1 MFALP
6 FFRRDLPVL
15 TGASIVLR
23 TPTGEDYYQWQ
34 RLRHESR
41 SFLGPWEPRWT
52 HDELDRAG
60 WRRRLSRNRED
71 MAQGVATAFL
81 IFMQD
86 SGQLLGGISIGN
98 IRHGVAE
105 SANIG
110 YWMGEKHAGKGI
122 MVEAVKLVCAHA
134 FSALGLHRVEAACIP
149 DNNRSIRVL
158 EKAGFQ
164 REGLLRSYL
173 RIDGEWRDHYLY
185 GLIAGEPTGASAKG

>member
-15 TGASIVLR
+15 TGQTIVLR
-23 TPTGEDYYQWQ
+23 TPTAEDYHQWS
-34 RLRHESR
+34 RLRRASR
-41 SFLGPWEPRWT
+41 IFLEPWEPLWSE
-52 HDELDRAG
+52 DELDRPG
-60 WRRRLSRNRED
+60 WRRRLGRNRED

-81 IFMQD
+81 IFERRTNE
-86 SGQLLGGISIGN
+86 LLGGITISN

-122 MVEAVKLVCAHA
+122 MVEAVRLVCRYA
-134 FSALGLHRVEAACIP
+134 FSTLALHRVEAACIP
-149 DNNRSIRVL
+149 GNNRSIRVL
-158 EKAGFQ
+158 EKAGFR

-173 RIDGEWRDHYLY
+173 RINGEWQDHFLY
-185 GLIAGEPTGASAKG
+185 ALIAGEPIQEGAKG

>member
-23 TPTGEDYYQWQ
+23 APAREDYGSWR
-34 RLRHESR
+34 RLREESR
-41 SFLGPWEPRWT
+41 SFLEPWEPVWT
-52 HDELDRAG
+52 HDELDRTG

-71 MAQGVATAFL
+71 MAHGVATAFL
-81 IFMQD
+81 IFHRD
-86 SGQLLGGISIGN
+86 DGDLLGGISIGN

-134 FSALGLHRVEAACIP
+134 FSALALHRVEAACIP

-173 RIDGEWRDHYLY
+173 RINGEWRDHYLY